1 MTEAITANWYSLLP
15 PIVAITL
22 SFTTRQVI
30 LALFAGVITGGL
42 VLFMQHGGVALCLE
56 GLWQLLT
63 LQSPQGLFKAGDVI
77 LQASIIENFLLPA
90 LGSNAFATILLVY
103 LWSLGGIIGMWE
115 KTGGAQHFA
124 KTLAGVAKSPRAS
137 MVFAWLVGMVFHQG
151 GTVST
156 VLAGTTVK
164 PITDQHKV
172 SHEELAYV
180 VDSTA
185 SPVATLIPLN
195 AWPIY
200 IGGLVANKIPIITG
214 SAAAYSFYISCI
226 PFNFYALVTVFFTLL
241 FALGWLPWI
250 GKRMRAAQVRART
263 TGDLDGPHAQ
273 PLLVPEHQEDGPHA
287 NYQPSLV
294 DFIVPI
300 GMMLAMTILP
310 FVLWKLGYVAQENA
324 NWINAAFL
332 SAALTAMLVAFC
344 RGMPLSDILD
354 GFSRGCKSMTLGA
367 MIIGLAIA
375 LGIVAH
381 RVGTA
386 TYLMQLT
393 SGHIHPFALPA
404 ILTLLCMI
412 VAFATGTAFGT
423 YAVVFPIAIP
433 LAYSLNPDP
442 FFIKVCFG
450 AVLGGTVFG
459 DQCSPISDTTIL
471 SSMFT
476 GCDLMDHVRTQ
487 LPLAL
492 LSAGVATLLSTL
504 ILFLH

>member
-1 MTEAITANWYSLLP
+1 MTDTITVTAGWYSLLP
-15 PIVAITL
+15 PLVALTL
-22 SFTTRQVI
+22 SFTTRQVL
-30 LALFAGVITGGL
+30 LALFAGVLTGGL
-42 VLFMQHGGVALCLE
+42 VLFIQTKDL
-56 GLWQLLT
+56 
-63 LQSPQGLFKAGDVI
+63 LQS
-77 LQASIIENFLLPA
+77 SIIDNFLLPA
-90 LGSNAFATILLVY
+90 LGSNAFAIILLVY

-115 KTGGAQHFA
+115 KTGGAHYFA
-124 KTLAGVAKSPRAS
+124 KKLAKVANGPKAS
-137 MVFAWLVGMVFHQG
+137 MVFAWLVGMIFHQG

-164 PITDQHKV
+164 PVTDQHRV
-172 SHEELAYV
+172 SHEELSYV

-200 IGGLVANKIPIITG
+200 IGGLVANKIPIIPST
-214 SAAAYSFYISCI
+214 AAAYSFYISCL
-226 PFNFYALVTVFFTLL
+226 PFNFYAIVTVISTLL
-241 FALGWLPWI
+241 FALGWLPWV
-250 GKRMRAAQVRART
+250 GKKMAQARTRART
-263 TGDLDGPHAQ
+263 TGQLDSPDAQ
-273 PLLVPEHQEDGPHA
+273 PLLVPDKSKDQSSN
-287 NYQPSLV
+287 NYEPNFF

-300 GMMLAMTILP
+300 GILLSMTITP
-310 FVLWKLGYVAQENA
+310 FLLWKAGYIKQDNA

-332 SAALTAMLVAFC
+332 TAALTAMAIAYI
-344 RGMPLSDILD
+344 RGMSLNEILD

-367 MIIGLAIA
+367 IIIGLAIA
-375 LGIVAH
+375 LGIVADK
-381 RVGTA
+381 VGTA
-386 TYLMQLT
+386 TYLIQLT
-393 SGHIHPFALPA
+393 QGIISPLALPA
-404 ILTLLCMI
+404 ILTILCMI

-423 YAVVFPIAIP
+423 YAVVFPVAIP

-487 LPLAL
+487 MPLAL
-492 LSAGVATLLSTL
+492 ACASLATILSTVT
-504 ILFLH
+504 LFVHFA